1 MNVILIGY
9 RCTGKSTTARIM
21 AAKLGWPLV
30 DTDELVQ
37 QRAGKTIEKIVA
49 DGGWETFRDLESQV
63 VADVAAVDEQIISV
77 GGGAVLREENRKAL
91 KSCGKIVLLRAR
103 AETIWQRMC
112 SDSTSCDT
120 RPDLTDKGGI
130 EEVGNLLEQRRQ
142 IYESA
147 ADFSVPTDIYEP
159 DEVAGRIMAWLKIF
173 RLV

>member
-21 AAKLGWPLV
+21 AEKLAWPLV
-30 DTDELVQ
+30 DTDALVQ
-37 QRAGKTIEKIVA
+37 TRAGTTIERIVA
-49 DGGWETFRDLESQV
+49 EGGWETFRDLESRAI
-63 VADVAAVDEQIISV
+63 ADVAALDEQIISV

-91 KSCGKIVLLRAR
+91 KSCGKVVLLRAK

-112 SDSTSCDT
+112 NDSSSCDT

-142 IYESA
+142 IYEGV
-147 ADFSVPTDIYEP
+147 ADFSIPTDIYEP